1 LLQYKDVAFPEFVAE
16 FPGWLDHI
24 LLNKIVLR
32 DGPELYTIEK
42 IGEGGVTYRIRNR
55 RIFEAQIDSIGYEIL
70 DSWNITDLGH
80 VISTHP
86 WLGRSE
92 SR

>member
-1 LLQYKDVAFPEFVAE
+1 M
-16 FPGWLDHI
+16 
-24 LLNKIVLR
+24 
-32 DGPELYTIEK
+32 
-42 IGEGGVTYRIRNR
+42 TYRIRNR